1 MIMIYAPIM
10 IPTLCRSMQFIRQIE
25 SLKKNSWAKYTDV
38 YIGLDYPPSP
48 KYQKGWEEICEYL
61 SDKRRFIAFAS
72 FTVFKR
78 ETNYGALRNALELR
92 NEVLKRHDRW
102 IRTDDDCEFSPNF
115 IEYMDKCLEQYE
127 YDPDVVAVTGYSYPV
142 KWKVSG
148 GATCMKQNF
157 NCSMWG
163 TGFWKSKMKSYYDFI
178 MSGQMLKD
186 VGVVV
191 KDRRYEKMTDAAKS
205 EYFPAATSWNPQ
217 RYSLMMRPTDLAMR
231 SYLAVSDKY
240 VIIPVISKARN
251 LGFDGSGMYCGAI
264 TIETHGKHADN
275 YDYSNQPID
284 SNLTFEIIEDP
295 ILDLDVNLTL
305 LNEFDRRTNEQMRFT
320 RFLIYMLSHFGVK
333 ITRVAHVCYKMI
345 EKVGFVKNVEKHILK
360 KLHP

>member
-1 MIMIYAPIM
+1 MKYAPLF
-10 IPTLCRSMQFIRQIE
+10 IPTLNRSNHFIRSIE
-25 SLKKNSWAKYTDV
+25 SLKKNSWAGFTHV
-38 YIGLDYPPSP
+38 YIGVDYPPSE
-48 KYQKGWEEICEYL
+48 KYIKGWTEICKYL
-61 SDKRRFIAFAS
+61 ENGDFSSFAS
-72 FTVFKR
+72 FNVIKR
-78 ETNYGALRNALELR
+78 QKNFGSINNYVDLRDF
-92 NEVLKRHDRW
+92 VLSKYDRY
-102 IRTDDDCEFSPNF
+102 ISSDDDCEFSPNF

-127 YDPDVVAVTGYSYPV
+127 HDLDVVAVTGYSYPV
-142 KWKVSG
+142 KWNVSDD
-148 GATCMKQNF
+148 ATCMKQNF

-163 TGFWKSKMKSYYDFI
+163 TGFWKSKMNAYSDFI

-191 KDRRYEKMTDAAKS
+191 KERRYEKMIDAAKS

-231 SYLAVSDKY
+231 SYLAVADKY
-240 VIIPVISKARN
+240 VVSPVVSKVRN
-251 LGFDGSGMYCGAI
+251 LGFDGSGEYCGNVTSEA
-264 TIETHGKHADN
+264 HGEHADN

-284 SNLTFEIIEDP
+284 SNLTFEIVEDP
-295 ILDLDVNLTL
+295 ILDLDVNLTI
-305 LNEFDRRTNEQMRFT
+305 LNEFDRRNNEQMRFT

-360 KLHP
+360 KLHL